1 LQLTLAFG
9 RLSLE
14 KVRRRINGTP
24 VRIVFPSRTT
34 LFRGST
40 MTSLL
45 SRLPL
50 VVAALLIVAGP
61 VLGQS
66 KPGPGGPPPDPRQPG
81 ISAPPF
87 AWWRAE
93 PFKTELGLTADQSGR
108 IDKIWETTRPEL
120 RQEAGELMRLEDKLS
135 RMLKNDAD
143 ESVLSRQIDRVETA
157 RANLNKTRTLMLVQM
172 LRVLTP
178 EQRERFNSLHA
189 RWRDERQSRRPDA
202 QKRTEP
208 DRRPER

>member
-1 LQLTLAFG
+1 
-9 RLSLE
+9 
-14 KVRRRINGTP
+14 
-24 VRIVFPSRTT
+24 
-34 LFRGST
+34 

-45 SRLPL
+45 PRLLL
-50 VVAALLIVAGP
+50 VLAALLSVAGP
-61 VLGQS
+61 VLGQNR
-66 KPGPGGPPPDPRQPG
+66 PAPGGPPSDPRQSG

-87 AWWRAE
+87 AWWKTE
-93 PFKTELGLTADQSGR
+93 PFKTEVGLSADQSGR
-108 IDKIWETTRPEL
+108 IEKIWETTRPEL
-120 RQEAGELMRLEDKLS
+120 RQEAEELMRLEDKLS

-157 RANLNKTRTLMLVQM
+157 RASLNKTRTLMLVQM

-178 EQRERFNSLHA
+178 DQRERFNSLHA
-189 RWRDERQSRRPDA
+189 RWRDERPRRPDS